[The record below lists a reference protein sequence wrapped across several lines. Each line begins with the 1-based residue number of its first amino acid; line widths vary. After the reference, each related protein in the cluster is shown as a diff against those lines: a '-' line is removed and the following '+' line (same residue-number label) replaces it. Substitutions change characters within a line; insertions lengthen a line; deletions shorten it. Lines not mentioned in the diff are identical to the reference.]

1 MVSTRQMTIGNN
13 GNGEVYHNQ
22 QPPTE
27 GSYRCTRNGA
37 AGMSTSTTGQS
48 SKAVSSQPVQ
58 SVYFLDLPQEVIEKI
73 FSYLSYKNICQLRL
87 VCRTVD
93 RICGHILNSTF
104 TKLQNQMLTRFQD
117 IKSKMP
123 RRESARRSHHL
134 AGESDIIETLHMRLT
149 LLQMSL
155 GKHIER
161 KHICFFP
168 GDILD
173 EVYHILYY
181 IRVTPKLDLPYK
193 VTDELFDLSTMAME
207 YFKEKIEPNLP
218 EIAYFSTDFLN
229 FPGRFPSTSSS
240 KYLSLNSAPENSK
253 DGDQAST
260 DELENEDFVEIPQ
273 SNMVLR
279 KRIRK
284 IKQGMK
290 RYNSQLSLLRQDL
303 RSCKRKTSDQ
313 QKQISEQQKQLADQ
327 QKQTLEYASRLDE
340 YDKKNEEISRKFS
353 ALLQELNK
361 CKTELQYW
369 RCKSPALGASAASGS
384 GAAAAAA
391 PASGAAEPPLCA
403 QCGAVA
409 QLRIPE
415 EQPQVA
421 AVVQQQQQ
429 LEVRE
434 QALMQH
440 QLLFHTATP
449 PGSPPQ
455 QADLSANSESEEDA
469 VKQDKISVLDQPGS
483 SGSGCGALE
492 PPRHKRKVDEQQ
504 SNRAAESTRPI
515 KKSRRLSKFRSKRS
529 KV

>member
-1 MVSTRQMTIGNN
+1 
-13 GNGEVYHNQ
+13 
-22 QPPTE
+22 
-27 GSYRCTRNGA
+27 
-37 AGMSTSTTGQS
+37 
-48 SKAVSSQPVQ
+48 
-58 SVYFLDLPQEVIEKI
+58 
-73 FSYLSYKNICQLRL
+73 
-87 VCRTVD
+87 
-93 RICGHILNSTF
+93 
-104 TKLQNQMLTRFQD
+104 
-117 IKSKMP
+117 
-123 RRESARRSHHL
+123 
-134 AGESDIIETLHMRLT
+134 
-149 LLQMSL
+149 
-155 GKHIER
+155 
-161 KHICFFP
+161 
-168 GDILD
+168 
-173 EVYHILYY
+173 
-181 IRVTPKLDLPYK
+181 
-193 VTDELFDLSTMAME
+193 
-207 YFKEKIEPNLP
+207 
-218 EIAYFSTDFLN
+218 
-229 FPGRFPSTSSS
+229 
-240 KYLSLNSAPENSK
+240 
-253 DGDQAST
+253 
-260 DELENEDFVEIPQ
+260 
-273 SNMVLR
+273 MVLR